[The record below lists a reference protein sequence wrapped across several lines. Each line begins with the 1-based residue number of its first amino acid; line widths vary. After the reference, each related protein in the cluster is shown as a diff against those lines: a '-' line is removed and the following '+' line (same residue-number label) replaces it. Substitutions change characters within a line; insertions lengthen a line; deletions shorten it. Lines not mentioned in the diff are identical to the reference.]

1 MSAPGDDGQIVV
13 FDLETQNLFDDVGGQ
28 RFTHKLRVSVAVSC
42 AVPSGEV
49 RTFSEETVPA
59 LVDQLFEAKLVV
71 GYNILKFDYAV
82 LRPYSDRRLNRL
94 PTLDLMDHLYRR
106 TGFRSS
112 LNAVA
117 GATIGAAKTA
127 DGLEAV
133 EMWRDGRIEEL
144 SAYCRSDV
152 ELTRNVY
159 LYGKEHG
166 AVFIRDRSGRRQRVP
181 VMW

>member
-1 MSAPGDDGQIVV
+1 MSTPESGPTVV

-28 RFTHKLRVSVAVSC
+28 RFTHRLRVSVAVSC
-42 AVPSGEV
+42 DVESGEI
-49 RTFSEETVPA
+49 RTFTEDSIGD
-59 LVDQLFEAKLVV
+59 LVDQLFGARLVV
-71 GYNILKFDYAV
+71 GYNILKFDYGV
-82 LRPYSDRRLNRL
+82 LRPYTDRRFNRI

-133 EMWRDGRIEEL
+133 EMWRDGRIDEL
-144 SAYCRSDV
+144 AAYCRSDV
-152 ELTRNVY
+152 EITRDVY
-159 LYGKEHG
+159 LYGREHG